1 MPVSLKNTNYG
12 DSHAA
17 RRHHAVEAPPAP
29 VGKHKPEPV
38 PAASSATKVASV
50 VNAKKADQETAR
62 REAAKETSPTKA
74 RTAADELTV
83 FGANGDV
90 EYDDSEETDDTDS
103 IEAKPRK
110 KKRK

>member
-1 MPVSLKNTNYG
+1 M
-12 DSHAA
+12 
-17 RRHHAVEAPPAP
+17 
-29 VGKHKPEPV
+29 
-38 PAASSATKVASV
+38 
-50 VNAKKADQETAR
+50 NAKKADQEAAR
-62 REAAKETSPTKA
+62 REAAKETSPTKE

-103 IEAKPRK
+103 IESRPRK